1 MISPCVRAPRGDVVT
16 NILVVEPRFRYDG
29 TMKNRRRPTPTGK
42 GTQVQ
47 VRLNPELLS
56 VLDHF
61 IAEQQPV
68 MTRPEALRYAFRDW
82 AVGQGLLSPQQSGCM
97 TDDQITASA
106 DEVRSRAGD
115 AADIAMAG
123 MDATKEQKATRRRE
137 LTDEAA
143 FIGKARA
150 KGKKSPSVRGKGPEK
165 AD

>member
-1 MISPCVRAPRGDVVT
+1 MTHSRG
-16 NILVVEPRFRYDG
+16 
-29 TMKNRRRPTPTGK
+29 PTPTGK

-47 VRLNPELLS
+47 VRLHPELLA
-56 VLDHF
+56 VLDRF
-61 IAEQQPV
+61 ITEQHPA

-82 AVGQGLLSPQQSGCM
+82 AVGQGLLSPQQSGGM

-106 DEVRSRAGD
+106 DKVRSRAGD
-115 AADIAMAG
+115 AADVAMAG
-123 MDATKEQKATRRRE
+123 MDATKEQKTTRRRE

-150 KGKKSPSVRGKGPEK
+150 KGKKPRTVQGKGREG